1 MSIGVTKIKIPI
13 RKDELTLKSVEPYL
27 EYVLDTFRANA
38 SKIRKD
44 YDEYLGKHNVLTK
57 VRPYET
63 DRINH
68 RVVEPHL
75 YAMVDFKCG
84 YALGNPK
91 EYAQREGLEGD
102 DIIYLNKYWRD
113 ADGRTIDNDVAK
125 WVYATGVGYYFIQP
139 KSKVIDPIN
148 KAPFDLFCQPA
159 DTCAKV
165 YSSYIGEEALFDIIC
180 TKITKIVDGKKDEHT
195 VMSVYLPT
203 IYAEYRHEEVSRKF
217 TLIRTEDRLYYQ
229 MLPLVEK
236 YYNNDRLG
244 MVEIG
249 RSLQDAIDGL
259 ASSSLDNIDDVV
271 NLLYVFVNV
280 SLGATADEKAENF
293 RALKAN
299 GVVELLPSNPQF
311 PADLKTLAVNLNHAD
326 VNTVYKQLKSA
337 LYDCLGVPL
346 QTASVGSGNNAAA
359 EAGAGWSN
367 AYTVML
373 KDINSLIKGDI
384 DLLEHILWICKETA
398 GSKLNELA
406 SSDIEV
412 KYNINRSE
420 NLLIKAQAWD
430 YFQDVPPALRAKW
443 VGITNEPDAAG
454 KAIADYKAELLAQEQ
469 TKLNNANRTN
479 DIKE

>member
-1 MSIGVTKIKIPI
+1 MSIGVKKIKIPI
-13 RKDELTLKSVEPYL
+13 RKDELTLNSVEPYL
-27 EYVLDTFRANA
+27 EYVLDTFRQNA

-44 YDEYLGKHNVLTK
+44 YDEYLGKHKVLTK
-57 VRPYET
+57 VRPYDT
-63 DRINH
+63 DLINH

-125 WVYATGVGYYFIQP
+125 WVYATGVGHYFIQP
-139 KSKVIDPIN
+139 KRKVVDPEN
-148 KAPFDLFCQPA
+148 KAPFDLFCQDS

-180 TKITKIVDGKKDEHT
+180 TKVTKIVDGKKDEHT

-203 IYAEYRHEEVSRKF
+203 IYAEYRYDEISRRF
-217 TLIRTEDRLYYQ
+217 SLTRTEDRLYYQ

-280 SLGATADEKAENF
+280 SLGANEKEKAENF

-359 EAGAGWSN
+359 EAGAGWAN

-384 DLLEHILWICKETA
+384 DLLEHILWICKETK

-454 KAIADYKAELLAQEQ
+454 KAIEEYKKQLVAEQ
-469 TKLNNANRTN
+469 TPQTN
-479 DIKE
+479 TQPTNIQE